1 LCFCYRKN
9 PHCAF
14 GARANLLFTPD
25 GRKKKREDLSEI
37 YSSCNKIIMTTV
49 SQKPIQKPALS
60 RPKNKGGRPKAKV
73 RRDQTLRIRIN
84 ATELYMVKTKAREA
98 GMRASTWI
106 RQAAKAARI
115 APRWTPEQME
125 LLRMLTGMAN
135 NLNQLARQA
144 NSGKLLFIVRKCESL
159 LAEIDDT
166 LKYLN
171 NHDGQ
176 DREIRKE
183 L

>member
-1 LCFCYRKN
+1 
-9 PHCAF
+9 
-14 GARANLLFTPD
+14 
-25 GRKKKREDLSEI
+25 
-37 YSSCNKIIMTTV
+37 MTTV
-49 SQKPIQKPALS
+49 PQKVLQKTALS
-60 RPKNKGGRPKAKV
+60 RPKNKGGRPKAKI

-84 ATELYMVKTKAREA
+84 ATELYLIKAKAREA

-125 LLRMLTGMAN
+125 LLRMMAGMAN
-135 NLNQLARQA
+135 NLNQLAKQA
-144 NSGKLLFIVRKCESL
+144 NSGKLLFIVRKCETL
-159 LAEIDDT
+159 LAEIDHT
-166 LKYLN
+166 IKYLN

-176 DREIRKE
+176 DREIGKE

>member
-1 LCFCYRKN
+1 MNGTTSPKK
-9 PHCAF
+9 
-14 GARANLLFTPD
+14 LLEKQ
-25 GRKKKREDLSEI
+25 GL
-37 YSSCNKIIMTTV
+37 N
-49 SQKPIQKPALS
+49 
-60 RPKNKGGRPKAKV
+60 RPKNKGGRPKAKI

-84 ATELYMVKTKAREA
+84 ATELFLIKTKAREA

-106 RQAAKAARI
+106 RQAAKAAKI

-125 LLRMLTGMAN
+125 LLRVLVGMAN
-135 NLNQLARQA
+135 NLNQLTKQA

>member
-1 LCFCYRKN
+1 
-9 PHCAF
+9 
-14 GARANLLFTPD
+14 
-25 GRKKKREDLSEI
+25 
-37 YSSCNKIIMTTV
+37 MTTV
-49 SQKPIQKPALS
+49 LRKPPQKPALS

-84 ATELYMVKTKAREA
+84 ATELFLVKTKAREA

-106 RQAAKAARI
+106 RQAAKGARI

-125 LLRMLTGMAN
+125 LLRMLAGMAN
-135 NLNQLARQA
+135 NLNQLAKQA
-144 NSGKLLFIVRKCESL
+144 NSGKLLFIVRSCVSL

-166 LKYLN
+166 LKKLN

-176 DREIRKE
+176 DREIGKE

>member
-1 LCFCYRKN
+1 
-9 PHCAF
+9 
-14 GARANLLFTPD
+14 
-25 GRKKKREDLSEI
+25 
-37 YSSCNKIIMTTV
+37 MV
-49 SQKPIQKPALS
+49 SQKPLTKPALS
-60 RPKNKGGRPKAKV
+60 RPKNKGGRPKAKI

-84 ATELYMVKTKAREA
+84 ATELFLIKAKARDA

-106 RQAAKAARI
+106 RQSAKSAKI

-125 LLRMLTGMAN
+125 LLRMLAGMAN

-144 NSGKLLFIVRKCESL
+144 NSGKLLFIVRKCENL
-159 LAEIDDT
+159 LSEIDGT

-171 NHDGQ
+171 NYDGE

>member
-1 LCFCYRKN
+1 
-9 PHCAF
+9 
-14 GARANLLFTPD
+14 
-25 GRKKKREDLSEI
+25 
-37 YSSCNKIIMTTV
+37 
-49 SQKPIQKPALS
+49 
-60 RPKNKGGRPKAKV
+60 
-73 RRDQTLRIRIN
+73 
-84 ATELYMVKTKAREA
+84 
-98 GMRASTWI
+98 
-106 RQAAKAARI
+106 
-115 APRWTPEQME
+115 
-125 LLRMLTGMAN
+125 MLTGMAN

>member
-1 LCFCYRKN
+1 
-9 PHCAF
+9 
-14 GARANLLFTPD
+14 
-25 GRKKKREDLSEI
+25 
-37 YSSCNKIIMTTV
+37 MTTV
-49 SQKPIQKPALS
+49 PPKVLQKTALS
-60 RPKNKGGRPKAKV
+60 RPKNKGGRPKAKI

-84 ATELYMVKTKAREA
+84 ATELYLIKTKAREA

-125 LLRMLTGMAN
+125 LLRMMAGMAN
-135 NLNQLARQA
+135 NLNQLAKQA
-144 NSGKLLFIVRKCESL
+144 NSGKLLFIVRKCETL
-159 LAEIDDT
+159 LAEIDHT
-166 LKYLN
+166 IKYLN

-176 DREIRKE
+176 DREIGKE

>member
-1 LCFCYRKN
+1 
-9 PHCAF
+9 
-14 GARANLLFTPD
+14 
-25 GRKKKREDLSEI
+25 
-37 YSSCNKIIMTTV
+37 MTTV
-49 SQKPIQKPALS
+49 PQKPLQKPALS
-60 RPKNKGGRPKAKV
+60 RPKNKGGRPKAKI

-84 ATELYMVKTKAREA
+84 ATELYLIKTKAREA

-125 LLRMLTGMAN
+125 LLRMMAGMAN
-135 NLNQLARQA
+135 NLNQLAKQA
-144 NSGKLLFIVRKCESL
+144 NSGKLLCIVRKCENL
-159 LAEIDDT
+159 LAEIDHT
-166 LKYLN
+166 IKELK

-176 DREIRKE
+176 DREIGKE

>member
-1 LCFCYRKN
+1 
-9 PHCAF
+9 
-14 GARANLLFTPD
+14 
-25 GRKKKREDLSEI
+25 
-37 YSSCNKIIMTTV
+37 MTTV
-49 SQKPIQKPALS
+49 LQKPLQKPALC
-60 RPKNKGGRPKAKV
+60 RPKNKGGRPKAKI

-84 ATELYMVKTKAREA
+84 ATELYLIKTKAREA

-125 LLRMLTGMAN
+125 LLRMMTGMAN
-135 NLNQLARQA
+135 NLNQLEKQA
-144 NSGKLLFIVRKCESL
+144 NSGKLLFIVRKCENL
-159 LAEIDDT
+159 LGEIDHT
-166 LKYLN
+166 IKYLN

-176 DREIRKE
+176 DREIGKE

>member
-1 LCFCYRKN
+1 
-9 PHCAF
+9 
-14 GARANLLFTPD
+14 
-25 GRKKKREDLSEI
+25 
-37 YSSCNKIIMTTV
+37 MTTV
-49 SQKPIQKPALS
+49 PQKPLQKPALS
-60 RPKNKGGRPKAKV
+60 RPKNKGGRPKAKI

-84 ATELYMVKTKAREA
+84 ATELYLIKTKAREA

-125 LLRMLTGMAN
+125 LLRMMAGMAN
-135 NLNQLARQA
+135 NLNQLAKQA
-144 NSGKLLFIVRKCESL
+144 NSGNLLFIVRKCENL
-159 LAEIDDT
+159 LAEIDHT
-166 LKYLN
+166 IKYLN

-176 DREIRKE
+176 DCEIGKE

>member
-1 LCFCYRKN
+1 
-9 PHCAF
+9 
-14 GARANLLFTPD
+14 
-25 GRKKKREDLSEI
+25 
-37 YSSCNKIIMTTV
+37 MTTV
-49 SQKPIQKPALS
+49 PQKVLQKTALS
-60 RPKNKGGRPKAKV
+60 RPKNKGGRPKAKI

-84 ATELYMVKTKAREA
+84 ATELYLIKTKAREA

-125 LLRMLTGMAN
+125 LLRMMAGMAN
-135 NLNQLARQA
+135 NLNQLAKQA
-144 NSGKLLFIVRKCESL
+144 NSGKLLFILRKCETL
-159 LAEIDDT
+159 LAEIDHT
-166 LKYLN
+166 IKYLN

-176 DREIRKE
+176 DREIGKE